1 MCKNLDIFEGKKI
14 TWKSHLQIGHSCTKP
29 FKYWRLCA
37 IRAYVSFW
45 VDFHFLQDW
54 AQPDFWQ
61 TDLFGHEKL
70 CSVQVCLPKII
81 SPTRNEKSAQKAIYT
96 LFAWKPSIVMMWYL
110 LFFWMDH
117 ICAFR
122 SCSTYFLHMEQWWHL
137 SGLIAWHISQYLAAR
152 KYSNFVIDWQLNQVY
167 GSVTQ
172 NMFSRQP

>member
-1 MCKNLDIFEGKKI
+1 MAGLYFVSEKNKAKISHNEGKAEQEKIIFFAFSALLLKKTHWQKNTEECFTTTKLESTFEGKKF

-45 VDFHFLQDW
+45 VDFHFFQDW

-81 SPTRNEKSAQKAIYT
+81 SPTRNENRPKKRYT
-96 LFAWKPSIVMMWYL
+96 P
-110 LFFWMDH
+110 
-117 ICAFR
+117 
-122 SCSTYFLHMEQWWHL
+122 FLHESLQ
-137 SGLIAWHISQYLAAR
+137 
-152 KYSNFVIDWQLNQVY
+152 
-167 GSVTQ
+167 
-172 NMFSRQP
+172 